1 MTNMKYVCCLIFIL
15 NFFFRTF
22 QIDSR
27 HCQKGHLLIATVR
40 FRQLHLQIWNSK
52 GRNPRLRNKG
62 RSRPLRN
69 DLLDSK
75 DQVKVTCRVFTKVY
89 FSKSILYIEIK
100 KFATGSVIYH
110 LIESKLYSRHL
121 WHCAKNLDSVIS
133 FGRLDSEDA
142 SICFFGTDII
152 YFLDGSWKPSWKK
165 TSRIWRKNRSMM
177 KMAWTHLV
185 LKYFSRK
192 IC

>member
-100 KFATGSVIYH
+100 KISTGSVIWSNKNCTRVTCGIAPKI
-110 LIESKLYSRHL
+110 LIVQYLSDDWTPKTRVYFFSEQTLY
-121 WHCAKNLDSVIS
+121 I
-133 FGRLDSEDA
+133 
-142 SICFFGTDII
+142 
-152 YFLDGSWKPSWKK
+152 FLDGSWKPSWKK